1 MRLFSF
7 ILVTITLVGCGGD
20 ETTKTA
26 PSNPANP
33 AAPAPAPGAKAG
45 SGSGVPLPF
54 MLHAEDRVECP
65 APHEGSPTCDPNA
78 TKPVPLK
85 DNEVVEHKPGDLW
98 CEGDNAC
105 ILTTKGYLCGPCP
118 ERIAIRHQF
127 RDRDF
132 VPDVNRDPFQSAFV
146 KVGSGSGSG
155 SDDAMERGRCG
166 RGLRVTNYSYLDL
179 KLVGIVSQG
188 TQRKVLMMSP
198 DNRGHII
205 RRGDCV
211 GKEKAWVK
219 EILDNVVCFEPPD
232 DSDTTR
238 TVEPKCVELHSKQIP
253 VTSLP
258 GDNTDV
264 APAAP
269 LPVPKTT
276 PGDQQP
282 TPTTTP

>member
-1 MRLFSF
+1 MRVFS
-7 ILVTITLVGCGGD
+7 ILVAIALVGCGGD
-20 ETTKTA
+20 EPPKTA
-26 PSNPANP
+26 ATNPGTPSTPAKP
-33 AAPAPAPGAKAG
+33 ATPAAG
-45 SGSGVPLPF
+45 SGSGKPLPF

-65 APHEGSPTCDPNA
+65 APHEGSPVCDPNV

-85 DNEVVEHKPGDLW
+85 DGEVVEHKPGDLW
-98 CEGDNAC
+98 CEGENAC

-118 ERIAIRHQF
+118 ERLAIRHQF
-127 RDRDF
+127 KDRDY
-132 VPDVNRDPFQSAFV
+132 VPEMNRDPFQSSFV
-146 KVGSGSGSG
+146 KIGSASGSG
-155 SDDAMERGRCG
+155 SDADAERGRCG

-179 KLVGIVSQG
+179 KLVGIVAQG

-219 EILDNVVCFEPPD
+219 EILDNVICFEPPD
-232 DSDTTR
+232 QTDGTR
-238 TVEPKCVELHSKQIP
+238 TLEPKCVELHNKQIP

-258 GDNTDV
+258 GDADT

-269 LPVPKTT
+269 LPVPKTQ
-276 PGDQQP
+276 PGDQTP
-282 TPTTTP
+282 TPKL